1 MPHLQFD
8 TNLKIS
14 EQKKKDFIN
23 HVVLSFSK
31 IMQTGLDHIAV
42 SFRETSK
49 NSVFL
54 GRSVDKDIIL
64 MNLDI
69 RAGRKSSQ
77 KRDLA
82 LNYMNAAQKILGID
96 FKNQYLTFT
105 SHNGEDFNLHEK
117 SLSGWTKNDKPI

>member
-8 TNLKIS
+8 TNKKIP
-14 EQKKKDFIN
+14 EQKKKDFIK

-31 IMQTGLDHIAV
+31 IMQTGTDHIAV
-42 SFRETSK
+42 SFREVSK

-54 GRSVDKDIIL
+54 GRSMNKSIIL

-69 RAGRKSSQ
+69 RFGRKFSQ

-82 LNYMNAAQKILGID
+82 INYMNAAKDILEID
-96 FKNQYLTFT
+96 LKNQYLTFT
-105 SHNGEDFNLHEK
+105 SHDGEDFHLLEK
-117 SLSGWTKNDKPI
+117 SLSSWKKNDKPI